1 MYSPG
6 GLIISQSY
14 KVNNLVDQRGRSI
27 RGTKEEGVM
36 YSPRGIIL
44 SLSYK
49 VVKLVHQ
56 RDRSAKSPKG
66 RAMYSPGVITL

>member
-1 MYSPG
+1 
-6 GLIISQSY
+6 
-14 KVNNLVDQRGRSI
+14 
-27 RGTKEEGVM
+27 M

-66 RAMYSPGVITL
+66 GAMYSPGVITL